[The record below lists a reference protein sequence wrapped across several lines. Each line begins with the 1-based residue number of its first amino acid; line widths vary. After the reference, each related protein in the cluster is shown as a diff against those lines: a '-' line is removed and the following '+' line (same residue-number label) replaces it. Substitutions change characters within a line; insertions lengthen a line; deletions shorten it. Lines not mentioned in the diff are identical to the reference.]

1 MTGRSFSYARSV
13 APLLWAFV
21 ALAGTEMLVVH
32 LLVALLVS
40 PVLALVLTVASLATI
55 AWLVL
60 LIRSFRRLPV
70 LVGDETL
77 VMRTGFLLQI
87 EVPRASVAGL
97 RGAFTRAELKQAGVL
112 NLALLAFPNVL
123 VELGAPLPHGRR
135 GKPVRAIAHR
145 LDDPDGFRAA
155 LALPPA

>member
-1 MTGRSFSYARSV
+1 VSGRSFSYARGV

-32 LLVALLVS
+32 LLVALLLS
-40 PVLALVLTVASLATI
+40 KVLALVLTLASLATI
-55 AWLVL
+55 AWIVL

-70 LVGDETL
+70 LVGDEAL
-77 VMRTGFLLQI
+77 VMRTGFLTRI
-87 EVPRASVAGL
+87 EVPRASVAAL
-97 RGAFTRAELKQAGVL
+97 RGAFTRAELKQPGVL

-123 VELGAPLPHGRR
+123 VELGAPAAFGRR
-135 GKPVRAIAHR
+135 GPIRATAHR

-155 LALPPA
+155 LAPPFA